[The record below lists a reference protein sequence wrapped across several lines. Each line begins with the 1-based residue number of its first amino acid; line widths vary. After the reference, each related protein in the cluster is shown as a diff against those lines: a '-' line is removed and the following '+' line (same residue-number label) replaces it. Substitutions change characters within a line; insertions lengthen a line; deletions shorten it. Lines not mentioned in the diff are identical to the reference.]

1 MEVCVALQ
9 RRSSS
14 DHGRPATAVVMLENP
29 LPGVF
34 HVCHMCSVIS
44 PSWSL
49 FNRRILGQEW
59 TDGGHVLQFWESPC
73 SSLLKGANGSSAPG
87 LLPSYSHLHIS
98 CCTGLSP
105 GVSSTFSPLCRE
117 TQQTFWPQRV
127 RRRCSTRATSVG
139 CRYHLILNISGRG
152 SWKNVKLESARRD
165 EERKRLHGHHL

>member
-1 MEVCVALQ
+1 MW
-9 RRSSS
+9 RSVLPSNDVPPPS
-14 DHGRPATAVVMLENP
+14 TADPPQPWSRWRILSTAS
-29 LPGVF
+29 F
-34 HVCHMCSVIS
+34 TSITS

-59 TDGGHVLQFWESPC
+59 TDGGHVLQFWQSPC

-105 GVSSTFSPLCRE
+105 GVSSTFSPLCWE

-127 RRRCSTRATSVG
+127 RRRCTIRATSVG
-139 CRYHLILNISGRG
+139 CRYHLTLTSIGEG
-152 SWKNVKLESARRD
+152 AWKNVKLEPARRD